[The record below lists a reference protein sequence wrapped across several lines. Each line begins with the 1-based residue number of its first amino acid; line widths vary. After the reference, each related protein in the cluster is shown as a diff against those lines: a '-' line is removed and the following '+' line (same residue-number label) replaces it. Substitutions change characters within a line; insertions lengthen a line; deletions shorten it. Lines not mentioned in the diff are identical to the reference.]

1 MLSNFINNP
10 EIYYSF
16 LKDKL
21 DEKFIDKLN
30 SIQDNHL
37 DDMDVTKEIS
47 NILCKVCLKS
57 ESLASHISI
66 CLYYLVNNGGLSKV
80 IEELKSL
87 IKSNDNVSK
96 SLKLNG
102 LKFIHSICKNDNYL
116 NKFIDCGGIE
126 LIQDMIKYELKHF
139 GDFDDKQI
147 NNKNQYITNETYYLT
162 PYESIEK
169 NINDFKVTEDCFKII
184 NKVIKRKDD
193 VKLDPELFS
202 NMVKIIE
209 YI

>member
-1 MLSNFINNP
+1 
-10 EIYYSF
+10 
-16 LKDKL
+16 
-21 DEKFIDKLN
+21 
-30 SIQDNHL
+30 
-37 DDMDVTKEIS
+37 
-47 NILCKVCLKS
+47 
-57 ESLASHISI
+57 
-66 CLYYLVNNGGLSKV
+66 
-80 IEELKSL
+80 
-87 IKSNDNVSK
+87 
-96 SLKLNG
+96 
-102 LKFIHSICKNDNYL
+102 
-116 NKFIDCGGIE
+116 
-126 LIQDMIKYELKHF
+126 MIKYELKHL